1 MRVREVP
8 GVDLGPAVEQQGRH
22 DQEDPAQH
30 QPGRPGV
37 RAVETGRP
45 AFLLRLVAQPDDRER
60 DQPGQDQHREQ
71 VLQEPQRE
79 RVPDPGD
86 GEAAGEQ
93 VTVGLDDR
101 EDQNNE
107 APEHDEVRQPG
118 DRPLEQLPLPEHL
131 GRLHLG
137 VPLRMRT
144 NGRDPLRR
152 RLPDKPKRPSHHSRR
167 PASTAAAAVMT
178 RPRTILRTTGDL
190 LVLRWL
196 ISVRCPPS
204 PASAGDLMTRRP
216 ASYSLVTFRLG
227 GTSCGQILTSDIN
240 NLPSG
245 GSNTLDRPVIG
256 VICKTFWVPRP
267 TRLTAGTA
275 WPNGRL
281 A

>member
-71 VLQEPQRE
+71 ILQEPQRE

-152 RLPDKPKRPSHHSRR
+152 RLPRQTQTPQPPQPTTGQHGRGRGHDQAKDDSQDHRGPPRAALADKRTLPAFARLGRR
-167 PASTAAAAVMT
+167 PDDATTSILLIGNFP
-178 RPRTILRTTGDL
+178 PRRHF
-190 LVLRWL
+190 
-196 ISVRCPPS
+196 VR
-204 PASAGDLMTRRP
+204 AD
-216 ASYSLVTFRLG
+216 F
-227 GTSCGQILTSDIN
+227 DI
-240 NLPSG
+240 
-245 GSNTLDRPVIG
+245 RY
-256 VICKTFWVPRP
+256 K
-267 TRLTAGTA
+267 
-275 WPNGRL
+275 
-281 A
+281 